1 MCVFACFS
9 FFAVDRFVN
18 LLVLVFFFFLLY
30 YGGVCGFAVFCG
42 CLITYPSEVMLSQ
55 ADVFVFVVFCL
66 FPGFFLGS

>member
-1 MCVFACFS
+1 VCVFACFS
-9 FFAVDRFVN
+9 FFLFVF
-18 LLVLVFFFFLLY
+18 LFFFCCFFFFFLLY

>member
-1 MCVFACFS
+1 
-9 FFAVDRFVN
+9 
-18 LLVLVFFFFLLY
+18 LLY